1 MVDCM
6 LPADVHEPSD
16 IDRAYVVAARGRFY
30 RMRWNAVML
39 EPGLGTAWTFTTVP
53 IGTEVATATASGLPT
68 MTLAPPLRFP
78 DGTMIPRTGI
88 IVRVRGE
95 ETRWIPSVAIIA
107 DRRGARLAHGWI
119 PMIDLVAL
127 PQSLIAANALRYDI
141 AVQRCAQDAERR
153 AAEADQR
160 AAIAAGLDV
169 RSILTAPSTTNDAT
183 AEDATRDILTRG
195 TLLIRP
201 DGSKATG
208 DEVVATQRS
217 GMAVAILGTLGVVG
231 VLGLIAWAMSGE
243 SR

>member
-16 IDRAYVVAARGRFY
+16 LERAYIQGARGRFY
-30 RMRWNAVML
+30 RVRWDTVMV
-39 EPGLGTAWTFTTVP
+39 EPSRGSTWAYVRLP
-53 IGTEVATATASGLPT
+53 SGTEVVQATASGLPSAT
-68 MTLAPPLRFP
+68 MEAPRYFGAGGEPIHRDQVAL
-78 DGTMIPRTGI
+78 T
-88 IVRVRGE
+88 RGQIGAGE
-95 ETRWIPSVAIIA
+95 RWIPTIAIIR
-107 DRRGARLAHGWI
+107 DRLVHGWTYG
-119 PMIDLVAL
+119 IDLAAL

-141 AVQRCAQDAERR
+141 AVQRCAQDADRR

-169 RSILTAPSTTNDAT
+169 RRILTAPSTTNDAT
-183 AEDATRDILTRG
+183 AEGATRDILTRG

-208 DEVVATQRS
+208 DEVVTTQRS

-231 VLGLIAWAMSGE
+231 ALGLIAWAMSGE